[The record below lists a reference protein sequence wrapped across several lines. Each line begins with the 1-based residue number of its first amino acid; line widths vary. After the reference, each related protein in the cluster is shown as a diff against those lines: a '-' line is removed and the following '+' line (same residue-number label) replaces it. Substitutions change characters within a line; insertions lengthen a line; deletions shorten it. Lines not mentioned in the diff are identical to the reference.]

1 MDAGS
6 NIKPKVVWDI
16 KPGALVKIRTYNYHG
31 TAEYKYG
38 IVISEKQID
47 QIEMFPFVRV
57 FNFHSKIVTKQ
68 LPESIEVISRPR
80 ND

>member
-1 MDAGS
+1 MDAGT
-6 NIKPKVVWDI
+6 NINSTIIWDI

-31 TAEYKYG
+31 TAEFKYG
-38 IVISEKQID
+38 IVVSEKQID

-80 ND
+80 SD

>member
-6 NIKPKVVWDI
+6 NIKPKVIWDI

-31 TAEYKYG
+31 TAEFKYG
-38 IVISEKQID
+38 IVVSEKQID
-47 QIEMFPFVRV
+47 QIEMFPYVKV
-57 FNFHSKIVTKQ
+57 FNFSNQIISKQ
-68 LPESIEVISRPR
+68 LPESLEVMSRPR